1 MESDLPLMELT
12 EEDDS
17 LIQPFPDPKQT
28 PSKSS
33 FNYFNCSPLALPPS
47 RTKSL
52 KDGVHTEKP
61 STSSSEASNNK
72 ENINSNNLEM
82 PKLGMGPIQ
91 MKRRKKGAEC
101 NLRKSLAWDRAF
113 FTDEGILDPREL
125 NMITGINAYTCG
137 RGLPTIS
144 EEGNSSFPSGSRCR
158 NEPNH
163 METSKEAL
171 LKELHNKSRTSK
183 GNKVGNHD
191 SLPHHKITHK
201 VLLTDHSNSNRTRP
215 NSNILRT
222 TKKESK
228 LPKLP
233 MSKLGSCSSTKG
245 SITTSQLRH
254 NLIPKPPINAQ
265 KNVGLKSSLK
275 DFKAK
280 TGLDNSHSKELA
292 QKTVNFLTHSSSKAT
307 SSTKSQFVHVDKA
320 NSGLEMVPDRLHS
333 GEIHDESTPLPAKTL
348 PQYTPTTSVKNNSLP
363 SGLRLPSPSLRFFDQ
378 TTATPKTLS
387 GQCSV
392 LNSHTT
398 PCGSPSSNYMV
409 NKGVLN
415 SNVYQDIV
423 RKMQYECIS
432 ASDVDSHKVI
442 EQEKRILEHK
452 GKMGIEQIAL
462 KGNEENREGMNASIQ
477 LSENDERVP
486 FILETKDDH
495 ISTSVSTSEQ
505 SIQHQEH
512 NLLTM
517 VEVGPCEIATEIND
531 HLLVEES
538 GSTYSSTYPQSLD
551 IIPVTIEDEFKN
563 NNENQKHQEMGIII
577 ESMLTTTDRVQAEV
591 SKISFGEEFET
602 EVKVLQET
610 KSPTMLK
617 KRLNNIKR
625 KDNSS
630 IKHPTNAIEAVDE
643 DLVET
648 SKREQS
654 DTKKSNSCKVN
665 HVESQR
671 GEIGK
676 KEDDVGAT
684 TPCISALMNSQF
696 HEGHYGNFVMPEE
709 SSGLHTTEVN
719 DHISQEKTVNPNVL
733 QEENNKEA
741 TVLMKKSNS
750 IKKQDKKD
758 DAAKVVDESS
768 LPMEDDARCNTDTSS
783 NYSSDMLMKV
793 EILEKENEMHHKI
806 GINIGNIK
814 QGIIIHGCDLENSK
828 ISFGEEV
835 EEAQVHH
842 ELDNGSNLKKNKDA
856 TILMKRSNN
865 NKKQDKSLVIHQE
878 DLIQTSKREQS
889 DAKQSNSCKVN
900 SQFHEGHSGNF
911 IVPEES
917 SGLHT
922 TEVNDHISLEKNA
935 NPNALQEENN
945 KEATVLMKKSNNIKR
960 QDNKS
965 LVVDAVPF
973 SDEWLAAIEAAGEE
987 ILTMKCGAVQ
997 HSPPDKSIPER
1008 NPWSPVKNKANQI
1021 GPYDCTKYTNAMPSN
1036 PHLLDS

>member
-144 EEGNSSFPSGSRCR
+144 EEGNSSFSSSSRYR
-158 NEPNH
+158 NEPNDI
-163 METSKEAL
+163 EASKEAL
-171 LKELHNKSRTSK
+171 LKELHNKSHTSK
-183 GNKVGNHD
+183 GNRVGNHD

-201 VLLTDHSNSNRTRP
+201 VLLTDHSNSNRTRSKIGVCSAPSPVSSLKRP

-245 SITTSQLRH
+245 SITTTSQLRH
-254 NLIPKPPINAQ
+254 NLIPKPPLNAQ

-280 TGLDNSHSKELA
+280 TGLDNPHSKELA
-292 QKTVNFLTHSSSKAT
+292 QKTVKSTHSSSKAT

-333 GEIHDESTPLPAKTL
+333 CEIQDESTPLPAKSL
-348 PQYTPTTSVKNNSLP
+348 AQYTPTTSNNSLP

-378 TTATPKTLS
+378 TTATPKTPS

-409 NKGVLN
+409 NKGILN

-442 EQEKRILEHK
+442 ELEKRILEHK
-452 GKMGIEQIAL
+452 GKMGIEKITL
-462 KGNEENREGMNASIQ
+462 KGNEENREGKNANIQ
-477 LSENDERVP
+477 SSENDERLP

-505 SIQHQEH
+505 SIQHQEQ

-531 HLLVEES
+531 HLLLEES
-538 GSTYSSTYPQSLD
+538 GSTYSSTYPH
-551 IIPVTIEDEFKN
+551 IIEDEFKN
-563 NNENQKHQEMGIII
+563 NDENQKHQEMGIII
-577 ESMLTTTDRVQAEV
+577 ENMLTTTHRVEAEV
-591 SKISFGEEFET
+591 SKISSGEEFEAK
-602 EVKVLQET
+602 VKVLQET

-617 KRLNNIKR
+617 KRSYNIKR
-625 KDNSS
+625 QDNSS
-630 IKHPTNAIEAVDE
+630 IKHPINAIEDGDE
-643 DLVET
+643 DLVQT

-665 HVESQR
+665 HVESPR

-696 HEGHYGNFVMPEE
+696 HEGHSGNFVMPEE

-719 DHISQEKTVNPNVL
+719 DHISQEKNANPK
-733 QEENNKEA
+733 ENNKEA
-741 TVLMKKSNS
+741 TVLMKKSN
-750 IKKQDKKD
+750 
-758 DAAKVVDESS
+758 
-768 LPMEDDARCNTDTSS
+768 
-783 NYSSDMLMKV
+783 
-793 EILEKENEMHHKI
+793 
-806 GINIGNIK
+806 NI
-814 QGIIIHGCDLENSK
+814 
-828 ISFGEEV
+828 
-835 EEAQVHH
+835 
-842 ELDNGSNLKKNKDA
+842 
-856 TILMKRSNN
+856 
-865 NKKQDKSLVIHQE
+865 KKQDKSLVIHQE
-878 DLIQTSKREQS
+878 DLAQTLKREQS
-889 DAKQSNSCKVN
+889 DTKKPNACKVN
-900 SQFHEGHSGNF
+900 PVESQRGEIGKIEDDIGATTSCISALLNTEGHSGKV
-911 IVPEES
+911 IMPAES
-917 SGLHT
+917 SSLQEGPFEIA
-922 TEVNDHISLEKNA
+922 TEVNDHIFQEKNV
-935 NPNALQEENN
+935 NLNVLQEENN

>member
-144 EEGNSSFPSGSRCR
+144 EEGNSSFSSSSRYR
-158 NEPNH
+158 NEPNDI
-163 METSKEAL
+163 EASKEAL
-171 LKELHNKSRTSK
+171 LKELHNKSHTSK
-183 GNKVGNHD
+183 GNRVGNHD

-201 VLLTDHSNSNRTRP
+201 VLLTDHSNSNRTRSKIGVCSAPSPVSSLKRP

-245 SITTSQLRH
+245 SITTTSQLRH

-275 DFKAK
+275 DVKAK
-280 TGLDNSHSKELA
+280 TGLDNPHSKELA
-292 QKTVNFLTHSSSKAT
+292 QKTVKSTHSSSKAT

-333 GEIHDESTPLPAKTL
+333 CEIHDESTPLPAKSL
-348 PQYTPTTSVKNNSLP
+348 AQYTPTTSNNSLP

-378 TTATPKTLS
+378 TTATPKTPS

-409 NKGVLN
+409 NKGILN

-442 EQEKRILEHK
+442 ELEKRILEHK
-452 GKMGIEQIAL
+452 GKMGIEKITL
-462 KGNEENREGMNASIQ
+462 KGNEENREGKNANIQ
-477 LSENDERVP
+477 SSENDERLP

-505 SIQHQEH
+505 SIQHQEQ

-531 HLLVEES
+531 HLLLEES
-538 GSTYSSTYPQSLD
+538 GSTYSSTYPH
-551 IIPVTIEDEFKN
+551 IIEDEFKN

-577 ESMLTTTDRVQAEV
+577 ENMLTTTHRVEAEV
-591 SKISFGEEFET
+591 SKISSGEEFEAK
-602 EVKVLQET
+602 VKVLQET

-617 KRLNNIKR
+617 KRSYNIKR
-625 KDNSS
+625 QDNSS
-630 IKHPTNAIEAVDE
+630 IKHPINAIEDGDE
-643 DLVET
+643 DLVQT

-665 HVESQR
+665 HVESPR

-696 HEGHYGNFVMPEE
+696 HEGHSGNFVMPEE

-719 DHISQEKTVNPNVL
+719 DHISQEKNANPK
-733 QEENNKEA
+733 ENNKEA
-741 TVLMKKSNS
+741 TVLMKKSN
-750 IKKQDKKD
+750 
-758 DAAKVVDESS
+758 
-768 LPMEDDARCNTDTSS
+768 
-783 NYSSDMLMKV
+783 
-793 EILEKENEMHHKI
+793 
-806 GINIGNIK
+806 NI
-814 QGIIIHGCDLENSK
+814 
-828 ISFGEEV
+828 
-835 EEAQVHH
+835 
-842 ELDNGSNLKKNKDA
+842 
-856 TILMKRSNN
+856 
-865 NKKQDKSLVIHQE
+865 KKQDKSLVIHQE
-878 DLIQTSKREQS
+878 DLAQTLKREQS
-889 DAKQSNSCKVN
+889 DTKKPNACKVN
-900 SQFHEGHSGNF
+900 PVESQRGEIGKIEDDIGATTSCISALLNTEGHSGKF
-911 IVPEES
+911 IMPAES
-917 SGLHT
+917 SSLQEGPFEIA
-922 TEVNDHISLEKNA
+922 TEVNDHIFQEKNV
-935 NPNALQEENN
+935 NLNVLQEENN